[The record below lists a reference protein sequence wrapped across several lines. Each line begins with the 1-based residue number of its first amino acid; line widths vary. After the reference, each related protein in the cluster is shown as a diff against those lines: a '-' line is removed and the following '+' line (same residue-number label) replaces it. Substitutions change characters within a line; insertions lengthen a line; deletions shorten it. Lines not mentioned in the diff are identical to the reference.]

1 MKTLTLLLALLAG
14 SLAAPAYTV
23 KGTVTD
29 TGGESL
35 PSASVR
41 LLAAADSAVVNGTV
55 SSAEGLFSF
64 PNVKSGKYIVEVSY
78 VGFATQARDIQV
90 KGASLTLEPFRMAD
104 DAIMLRETTV
114 VGIKTPV
121 TVKEDTIEFN
131 ADSYRTAPNA
141 VVEDLLKRL
150 PGVEVGSDG
159 SITANGQT
167 VTKILIDGKEF
178 FSDDPTVASRNL
190 PVGMVDRLQ
199 VVNRKSDLARITGV
213 DDGEDETVINLTVKK
228 GMQNGWFG
236 TVEGGYGSDDRYKAQ
251 FNINR
256 FWNGNQITFIGAANN
271 VNDLSFNDGTASRF
285 RRFGGENGVTTSQ
298 ALGVNFNVGR
308 GEILRV
314 GGDIMYSRSDRDT
327 RQESTRQYLLESSG
341 LYTSTGKIARDLGNN
356 YRADFRVQW
365 KPDSLNTVDFRPR
378 FSYNHNNSWSRDSTL
393 TSAGADGLDPISR
406 SVNRSSARG
415 DSWEASGSLIYNHRF
430 RARRGRSLSLFVNY
444 RYSNVEEQSDT
455 YSWNQFYNY
464 NDSVDLYDQF
474 STSRTLTNNVSA
486 RLSWTEP
493 LGDPSRGNFLT
504 VAYRFQYRWN
514 DADKLVYDHPV
525 SFPDGWDGPA
535 VVDPSLVFSDDLSNQ
550 FRNEYMNQDI
560 RAGFKHVSRSQT
572 VDVGLSLV
580 PQSSKSTDLINS
592 ARNIPRRDVLNF
604 APYLRYRWKPSK
616 SQGMQVDYMG
626 RSSQPSMTQLQ
637 PVADVSDPLNIV
649 IGNPDLDPT
658 FTHNVRVRYNNFS
671 AEAQR
676 SVMAMLDARVVQN
689 SIVSKTTFDPGTG
702 GRTTTYANVNGV
714 WNVRAMNMVSFP
726 FRNKHWTFNNHA
738 MLYFSNAVGFTDGER
753 NRSQSFQLDLRPG
766 LAFRPDDFEAELR
779 PRYTLQTVHNT
790 VQESGNR
797 TVHSY
802 GGNLYLSYNTP
813 VGIVLNSD
821 LSFTATRGYA
831 TGFDENRWQW
841 DASIAYEM
849 LRDRSLTLSL
859 KAYDILGQQS
869 NIRRT
874 TNANYIDDVRTN
886 SLGRYVMVTLSYKF
900 NTFGKGNMPQ
910 DRNEYRFGPGGPPP
924 GGRPPGGRPPGGR
937 PPF

>member
-327 RQESTRQYLLESSG
+327 RQESTRQYLLENSS

-393 TSAGADGLDPISR
+393 TSVGADGLDPISR

-676 SVMAMLDARVVQN
+676 SVMAMLDARAVQN

-802 GGNLYLSYNTP
+802 GGNLYLSYSTP

>member
-327 RQESTRQYLLESSG
+327 RQESTRQYLLENSS

-393 TSAGADGLDPISR
+393 TSVGADGLDPISR

-802 GGNLYLSYNTP
+802 GGNLYLSYSTP

>member
-23 KGTVTD
+23 KGIVTD

-327 RQESTRQYLLESSG
+327 RQESTRQYLLENSS

-393 TSAGADGLDPISR
+393 TSVGADGLDPISR

-802 GGNLYLSYNTP
+802 GGNLYLSYTTP
-813 VGIVLNSD
+813 IGVVLNSD

>member
-23 KGTVTD
+23 KGIVTD

-327 RQESTRQYLLESSG
+327 RQESTRQYLLENSS

-393 TSAGADGLDPISR
+393 TSVGADGLDPISR

-802 GGNLYLSYNTP
+802 GGNLYLSYTTP
-813 VGIVLNSD
+813 IGVVLNSD

-924 GGRPPGGRPPGGR
+924 GGRPPGGRPP
-937 PPF
+937 F

>member
-1 MKTLTLLLALLAG
+1 MKILTLVLALAAG
-14 SLAAPAYTV
+14 GTVAAAYTLNGV
-23 KGTVTD
+23 VTD
-29 TGGESL
+29 TNGESL

-41 LLAAADSAVVNGTV
+41 LLAAADSAAITGTV
-55 SSAEGLFSF
+55 SSEDGRFSF
-64 PNVKSGKYIVEVSY
+64 SSVKSGKYIVEVSY
-78 VGFATQARDIQV
+78 VGFATQARDIQI
-90 KGASLTLEPFRMAD
+90 KNASVTLEPFRLAD
-104 DAIMLRETTV
+104 DAIMLKETTV
-114 VGIKTPV
+114 VGIKTPI

-150 PGVEVGSDG
+150 PGVEVGTDG

-190 PVGMVDRLQ
+190 PVEMVDRLQ

-308 GEILRV
+308 GETLRV

-327 RQESTRQYLLESSG
+327 RQQSSRRYLLENSS
-341 LYTSTGKIARDLGNN
+341 LYSSTGKIARDLGNN
-356 YRADFRVQW
+356 YRADLRIQW

-378 FSYNHNNSWSRDSTL
+378 FSYNHNNSWSRDSSL
-393 TSAGADGLDPISR
+393 TSGGADGADPYTR
-406 SVNRSSARG
+406 SVNRSASRG
-415 DSWEASGSLIYNHRF
+415 DSWEASGVLIYNHRF
-430 RARRGRSLSLFVNY
+430 RSRPGRSMSVFANY
-444 RYSNVEEQSDT
+444 SYSNVEEQSDT

-493 LGDPSRGNFLT
+493 LGNPANGNFLT

-525 SFPDGWDGPA
+525 SFPEGWDGPA
-535 VVDPSLVFSDDLSNQ
+535 IVDPSLVFSDDLSNQ

-560 RAGFKHVSRSQT
+560 RAGFKHVSRKQT
-572 VDVGLSLV
+572 IDVGLSLV

-592 ARNIPRRDVLNF
+592 ERNIPRRNVLNY

-616 SQGMQVDYMG
+616 SQGLNVDYMG

-658 FTHNVRVRYNNFS
+658 FTHNLRVRYNNFS

-689 SIVSKTTFDPGTG
+689 SIVSKTSFDPTTG

-738 MLYFSNAVGFTDGER
+738 MLYFSNAVGFTNGQR
-753 NRSQSFQLDLRPG
+753 NRSQSFQFDLRPG
-766 LAFRPDDFEAELR
+766 LAFRPDYFEAELR
-779 PRYTLQTVHNT
+779 PRYTLQTVNNS
-790 VQESGNR
+790 VQDSGDR

-802 GGNLYLSYNTP
+802 GGNLYLSYTAP
-813 VGIVLNSD
+813 FGIVLNSD

-831 TGFDENRWQW
+831 NGFDENRWQW
-841 DASIAYEM
+841 DASISYEM

-874 TNANYIDDVRTN
+874 VTANYIDDIRTN

-910 DRNEYRFGPGGPPP
+910 DRNEFRRGPDGPGGPGGPPP
-924 GGRPPGGRPPGGR
+924 GAPRGGR